1 MTSTHA
7 TLGHGASQ
15 VEPLST
21 GQELLDVLEDVLLE
35 LEDVLVD
42 EPDVDVLLEPEVAP
56 DDEPDDELEE
66 DESVELDPP
75 ERESVR

>member
-21 GQELLDVLEDVLLE
+21 GQDVLAE
-35 LEDVLVD
+35 LEDVLVVLVEVED
-42 EPDVDVLLEPEVAP
+42 DPDVEVLVEVDVELEL
-56 DDEPDDELEE
+56 DEEPEE

>member
-21 GQELLDVLEDVLLE
+21 GQDVLAGLEAVLEE
-35 LEDVLVD
+35 LEDDPEDDPDVEVLV
-42 EPDVDVLLEPEVAP
+42 EVDVELEL
-56 DDEPDDELEE
+56 DEEPEE